1 MQSSTI
7 GHRLETLQ
15 DGLTTFC
22 HGERVPVPLVATK
35 IGIRIAAGV
44 AIVSTIRNFRNAE
57 TNPIEAVM
65 TFPVGFDAVVT
76 GLSATIDGRRM
87 VGVAKEKSQARATY
101 EAALDEGRLS
111 VLHEET
117 LRGIHI
123 LSVGAL
129 PSGAEV
135 EVALEQVFPLSA
147 AGGLPFLRLP
157 MTAGQV
163 YGTSPFLPSD
173 DLVVAEGIKHEAA
186 LTITLD
192 QGAAVMDGQVL
203 ALDTPVQIVLDRALE
218 LLIEGGKFSTLQG
231 RAADGRS
238 VELSLEAVAGED
250 VDLDLHIL
258 VDRSGSTGS
267 IIRDGSISVWQA
279 MRDGLIFELEAMGPS
294 DRVTL
299 WQFDSDSQYIGAAKG
314 GDCASLPMMLEGP
327 RGGTELAGAI
337 RAAIGKGAIDI
348 LVLTDGQT
356 WAHMVEG
363 LKGEAARI
371 SAILAGPSSFDANI
385 GHLCAL
391 TGGQVLYAPGRDV
404 ASTLRTAFAALR
416 KPGSIVEGEVS
427 SHGPDHLTALRGG
440 VTIEATWLADPKPD
454 VDATS
459 DAIGRFASALSLPLL
474 EAEAAEVWAR
484 AHSLCTHSTSLI
496 IVDEAG
502 EATEGF
508 SRIRKVPLMKSH
520 AFSQGSRDV
529 MMSAESSASYDLPSA
544 MFPRRRS
551 MSFGITAK
559 NTSESGQLK
568 SRKDFSAEEHAG
580 TPDDLMKRPRKPET
594 IPRLLAQGKD
604 QRHNPYILPFRGF
617 SWDVYGDAL
626 LASDF
631 SPLNDAQIDA
641 VEEVAAQIISN
652 KRWQSPSPDRDAQ
665 AKILALGLIASCISD
680 RVAARFSRRALK
692 NAPEWVKA
700 N

>member
-129 PSGAEV
+129 PAGAEV

-147 AGGLPFLRLP
+147 AGALPFLRLP

-267 IIRDGSISVWQA
+267 MIRDGSISVWQG

-299 WQFDSDSQYIGAAKG
+299 WQFDSDGQYIGAGKG

-337 RAAIGKGAIDI
+337 RAALGKGAKDI

-371 SAILAGPSSFDANI
+371 SAILAGPNSFDANI

-440 VTIEATWLADPKPD
+440 VTIEATWRADQEPE

-474 EAEAAEVWAR
+474 EAEAAEVWAQ

-529 MMSAESSASYDLPSA
+529 MMSTESSASYDLPSA
-544 MFPRRRS
+544 MFPHRRS
-551 MSFGITAK
+551 MSFGMTAK

-580 TPDDLMKRPRKPET
+580 TPHDLMKRPRKPET
-594 IPRLLAQGKD
+594 LRRLLAHGKD
-604 QRHNPYILPFRGF
+604 QRHNPYILPFRSF

-626 LASDF
+626 MASDF

-641 VEEVAAQIISN
+641 VEEVAAQIISD

-680 RVAARFSRRALK
+680 RVADRFSRRALK
-692 NAPEWVKA
+692 NAPEWVRRP
-700 N
+700 